1 MKQTLLLFFTKPG
14 TAIIETALTRD
25 PLYFLQVCPY
35 QQYLGTGISRPHHCF
50 RKYLRIEQFNEYL
63 RIYQKLVLETGGES
77 QIQDLLIRLKVFFL
91 NFAVM
96 YLMFCLSHFLFLVFG
111 HFRNLCLHFVR

>member
-1 MKQTLLLFFTKPG
+1 MKQTSLLFFTKPG

-35 QQYLGTGISRPHHCF
+35 QEYLGTGISRRHHYF

-63 RIYQKLVLETGGES
+63 RIYQRLVLEMGGES
-77 QIQDLLIRLKVFFL
+77 QIQDLLIQLKVCFFL
-91 NFAVM
+91 ILQLCIICFVCPI
-96 YLMFCLSHFLFLVFG
+96 FRFWFLVT
-111 HFRNLCLHFVR
+111 FVIFVYIL